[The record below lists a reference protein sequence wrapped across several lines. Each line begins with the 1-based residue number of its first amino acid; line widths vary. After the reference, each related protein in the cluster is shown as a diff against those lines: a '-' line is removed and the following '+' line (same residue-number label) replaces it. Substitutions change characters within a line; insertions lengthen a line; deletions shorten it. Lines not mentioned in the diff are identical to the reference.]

1 MDLNIL
7 LATVSLCS
15 VILVGQEP
23 GTDFKE
29 GLHIIRY
36 KVYDQ
41 ARNRAACKF
50 IVRVEGKLPNRIS
63 WVTILLSLLYFIYMI
78 LFYIQWEDVQNSFH
92 PCIVTSAA
100 PPMGTTMVQRVNTTA
115 KEDTNGGGCR
125 VVSANS
131 TEAGAEILLSVFVST
146 ESASRWL

>member
-63 WVTILLSLLYFIYMI
+63 
-78 LFYIQWEDVQNSFH
+78 
-92 PCIVTSAA
+92 
-100 PPMGTTMVQRVNTTA
+100 
-115 KEDTNGGGCR
+115 
-125 VVSANS
+125 
-131 TEAGAEILLSVFVST
+131 
-146 ESASRWL
+146 